1 LSLILEVPL
10 QLGREVIEQQ
20 MSFRVGLSKKKE
32 DGYKKKSKKKKKET
46 EKKKTFFYKQGL
58 SIKKSNRITFCPCTK
73 IVSF

>member
-46 EKKKTFFYKQGL
+46 EKKKTFFL
-58 SIKKSNRITFCPCTK
+58 
-73 IVSF
+73 